1 MNVWKNAKI
10 MSKRVAI
17 VTGSTKGIGKAI
29 AIRLAKENIT
39 VIVTGRDTEQGEAVT
54 AQIINDGGEA
64 YYYRVDLSNLPDV
77 ESFCQQITERFQ
89 SLDILV
95 NNAGMSG
102 YMGPIASTPLIQL
115 SSVFRVNVESLF
127 LTCQRLLPLL
137 LKSQNGR
144 IINISS
150 IAYRMNP
157 ANSGTYNMSK
167 AALNSFTQTL
177 AKEIGPQGVT
187 VNAIAPGLI
196 LTERI
201 MQERLP
207 GLAKK
212 AGVTIQEMQ
221 DALTKGTST
230 QQLTT
235 PEDIAAMVTFL
246 ASNEAGA
253 ITGQIINISSG
264 V

>member
-1 MNVWKNAKI
+1 
-10 MSKRVAI
+10 
-17 VTGSTKGIGKAI
+17 
-29 AIRLAKENIT
+29 
-39 VIVTGRDTEQGEAVT
+39 
-54 AQIINDGGEA
+54 
-64 YYYRVDLSNLPDV
+64 
-77 ESFCQQITERFQ
+77 
-89 SLDILV
+89 
-95 NNAGMSG
+95 
-102 YMGPIASTPLIQL
+102 
-115 SSVFRVNVESLF
+115 
-127 LTCQRLLPLL
+127 
-137 LKSQNGR
+137 
-144 IINISS
+144 
-150 IAYRMNP
+150 MNP

-230 QQLTT
+230 QRLTT

>member
-1 MNVWKNAKI
+1 MNN
-10 MSKRVAI
+10 RVAI

-29 AIRLAKENIT
+29 AMRLAKENFI

-54 AQIINDGGEA
+54 SQIINNGGQA
-64 YYYRVDLSNLPDV
+64 HYFRVDLSDLLDV
-77 ESFCQQITERFQ
+77 ELFCQQITKQFQ
-89 SLDILV
+89 SLDVLV

-102 YMGPIASTPLIQL
+102 YMGSIATTPLAEL
-115 SSVFRVNVESLF
+115 SAVFRVNVESPF

-137 LKSQNGR
+137 IKSEHGR

-150 IAYRMNP
+150 IAYRMNL

-167 AALNSFTQTL
+167 AALNSFTLTL
-177 AKEIGPQGVT
+177 AKEVGKQGVT
-187 VNAIAPGLI
+187 VNAIAPGLV

-201 MQERLP
+201 KQERLP
-207 GLAKK
+207 GLAEK
-212 AGVTIQEMQ
+212 AGVTVQEMQ
-221 DALTKGTST
+221 DTLTKGTST

-235 PEDIAAMVTFL
+235 PEDIAAMVAFL
-246 ASNEAGA
+246 ASSEAGA